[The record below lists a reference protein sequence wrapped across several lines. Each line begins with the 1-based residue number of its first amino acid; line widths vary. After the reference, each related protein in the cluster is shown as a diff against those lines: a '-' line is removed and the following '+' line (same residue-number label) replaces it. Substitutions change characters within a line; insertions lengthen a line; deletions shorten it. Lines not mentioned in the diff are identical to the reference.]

1 MMFMKRKYNIFVIA
15 LITVFSISLSGQNIS
30 LYQQFNGRYDFTFVG
45 NTLNTGENN
54 VQSVLEI
61 LESSSA
67 TVELLPGQTL
77 EKAYLYWAGSGT
89 GDFEIEL
96 NGEMIT
102 AERTFGVTQIVNG
115 STRDFFAAFADI
127 TDFINEN
134 GYGNYT
140 FSGLDLSAFLPQHFI
155 GRTNFGGW
163 AMLLVYYD
171 ESLPLNQINV
181 YDGLQIVPQVI
192 NISLSSLNV
201 IDNQDAKI
209 GFIAWEGD
217 SQLSVNENLTINGNV
232 LSQLPLNPPNNA
244 FNSTNSITGSTTLYN
259 MDLDIYDIQN
269 FIQPGDTS
277 AEIQLTSGADLVM
290 INTVITKLN
299 SQVPDAVI
307 SLIDYELT
315 CGSLDIELQFTV
327 TNLETATNP
336 LPANTPIAIYANNVL
351 VGQTTTL
358 TTLEVGASE
367 SQSISITLPSNT
379 PNIFNLILSVDDIG
393 DGTGIVIEINEDN
406 NQDEIELI
414 LPLQPESVQLPPLLT
429 CNTGFGIGIFD
440 LTPYAEQLSQNETFD
455 VQFYLSEVDAIQGN
469 FPISNLNPFNNS
481 TNPQTIFYKVTHL
494 SGCFTLGQFELRVRN
509 CPPTPYN
516 WISAN
521 EDGKNDYFIIEGLTD
536 IFDNFELYIYNRWGR
551 LLWKGDNANPFWKG
565 QVNQPGK
572 WFGNNVPSGTYYFVL
587 QLNDP
592 EFREPLIGYIYITY

>member
-1 MMFMKRKYNIFVIA
+1 MKRKYNIFVIA
-15 LITVFSISLSGQNIS
+15 FITVFSISLSGQNIY

-54 VQSVLEI
+54 VQSTLQI

-67 TVELLPGQTL
+67 ELSLLPFQTL

-96 NGEMIT
+96 NGEIIN
-102 AERTFGVTQIVNG
+102 ADRTFSVSHIVSG
-115 STRDFFAAFADI
+115 TPRDFFAAFTDI
-127 TDFINEN
+127 TDFIYEN
-134 GYGNYT
+134 GFGTYT
-140 FSGLDLSAFLPQHFI
+140 FSGLDLSAFLPQHFV

-163 AMLLVYYD
+163 AILLIYHD
-171 ESLPLNQINV
+171 NSLPLNQINI
-181 YDGLQIVPQVI
+181 YDGLEKVPQII

-232 LSQLPLNPPNNA
+232 LIQLPLNPSNNA
-244 FNSTNSITGSTTLYN
+244 FNSTNSINASATLYN

-269 FIQPGDTS
+269 YIQPGDTS
-277 AEIQLTSGADLVM
+277 AAIQLTSGADFVM
-290 INTVITKLN
+290 INSVITKLN

-307 SLIDYELT
+307 NLFDYELT
-315 CGSLDIELQFTV
+315 CGSYELELEFTV

-336 LPANTPIAIYANNVL
+336 LPANTPIAIHVNDEL
-351 VGQTTTL
+351 VAQSVTL
-358 TTLEVGASE
+358 TTLDVGASE
-367 SQSISITLPSNT
+367 SQIITITLPSDT
-379 PNIFNLILSVDDIG
+379 PEIFTLNLSVDDIG

-414 LPLQPESVQLPPLLT
+414 LTLQPESIQLAPLLT
-429 CNTGFGIGIFD
+429 CNTGLGIGIFD
-440 LTPYAEQLSQNETFD
+440 LTPYAVQLSQNGTLEVDF
-455 VQFYLSEVDAIQGN
+455 FLSQEDAIQGN
-469 FPISNLNPFNNS
+469 FPIQNLNPFSNS
-481 TNPQTIFYKVTHL
+481 SNPQTIFFKMTHL

-536 IFDNFELYIYNRWGR
+536 IFKNFELFIYNRWGR

-572 WFGNNVPSGTYYFVL
+572 WFGNHVPSGTYYYIL

-592 EFREPLIGYIYITY
+592 DFREPLIGYIYITY

>member
-1 MMFMKRKYNIFVIA
+1 MKRKYNIFVIA
-15 LITVFSISLSGQNIS
+15 FITVFSISLSGQNIS

-54 VQSVLEI
+54 VQSTLQI

-67 TVELLPGQTL
+67 ELSLLPFQTL

-96 NGEMIT
+96 NGEIIN
-102 AERTFGVTQIVNG
+102 ADRTFSVSHIVSG
-115 STRDFFAAFADI
+115 TPRDFFAAFTDI
-127 TDFINEN
+127 TDFIYEN
-134 GYGNYT
+134 GFGTYT
-140 FSGLDLSAFLPQHFI
+140 FSGLDLSAFLPQHFV

-163 AMLLVYYD
+163 AILLIYHD
-171 ESLPLNQINV
+171 NSLPLNQINI
-181 YDGLQIVPQVI
+181 YDGLEKVPQII

-232 LSQLPLNPPNNA
+232 LIQLPLNPSNNA
-244 FNSTNSITGSTTLYN
+244 FNSTNSINASATLYN

-269 FIQPGDTS
+269 YIQPGDTS
-277 AEIQLTSGADLVM
+277 AAIQLTSGADFVM
-290 INTVITKLN
+290 INSVITKLN

-307 SLIDYELT
+307 NLFDYELT
-315 CGSLDIELQFTV
+315 CGSYELELEFTV

-336 LPANTPIAIYANNVL
+336 LPANTPIAIHVNDEL
-351 VGQTTTL
+351 VAQSVTL
-358 TTLEVGASE
+358 TTLDVGASE
-367 SQSISITLPSNT
+367 SQIITITLPSDT
-379 PNIFNLILSVDDIG
+379 PEIFTLNLSVDDIG

-414 LPLQPESVQLPPLLT
+414 LTLQPESIQLAPLLT
-429 CNTGFGIGIFD
+429 CNTGLGIGIFD
-440 LTPYAEQLSQNETFD
+440 LTPYAVQLSQNGTLEVDF
-455 VQFYLSEVDAIQGN
+455 FLSQEDAIQGN
-469 FPISNLNPFNNS
+469 FPIQNLNPFSNS
-481 TNPQTIFYKVTHL
+481 SNPQTIFFKMTHL

-536 IFDNFELYIYNRWGR
+536 IFKNFELFIYNRWGR

-572 WFGNNVPSGTYYFVL
+572 WFGNHVPSGTYYYIL

-592 EFREPLIGYIYITY
+592 DFREPLIGYIYITY